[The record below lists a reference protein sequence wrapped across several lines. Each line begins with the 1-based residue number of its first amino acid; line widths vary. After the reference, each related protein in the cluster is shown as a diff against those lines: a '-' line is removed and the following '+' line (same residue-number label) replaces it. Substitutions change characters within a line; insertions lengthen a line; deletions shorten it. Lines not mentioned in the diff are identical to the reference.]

1 MEIIYEHLSVGHI
14 LSSKSFFSS
23 ATVLIFFHEYFK
35 PGILLFKA
43 REIADLEVPF
53 GMSPNSVNPS

>member
-14 LSSKSFFSS
+14 LHSKSFFGNI
-23 ATVLIFFHEYFK
+23 ADFFHEYFK
-35 PGILLFKA
+35 PDNILLLKA